1 MSTLPR
7 EPGVPPLTDDHPDT
21 SFIARVANEF
31 FVERLS
37 ALPAIESAQGVPE
50 PGIPTAVAGIPLK
63 SPDAQPDVPDGYA
76 GSNFDHG
83 LSRGY
88 PLATASTHPPVHPVL
103 ERESDRSPI
112 TPSGAH
118 DPRSGKSHP
127 FGEPFFN
134 GALYRVGEIPSTA
147 SVPGG
152 EIVEPP
158 RFYFLGEQ
166 EPADPWRPAERPN
179 RAPASGLSVF
189 DVDAIRRDFPA
200 LNQRV
205 NGHQLIWL
213 DNAAT
218 TQKPQSVIDATAHFY
233 SRDNSNIH
241 RAAHTL
247 ARRATELFETG
258 REKVRQLLGAA
269 DAREIVFLRGT
280 TEAVNLV
287 AQSYGRKNI
296 GQGDEIILTEL
307 EHHANIVPWQLLAE
321 QVGAVIRVAPI
332 DDNGEVLLDE
342 FIKLLGSRTKFV
354 SVAHVSNSLGTIV
367 PVEQIV
373 ALSHARKVPVLI
385 DGAQSAPHLPVNVRA
400 IDADFYVFSGHKVFG
415 PTGIGA
421 LYGKLNLLEEMPP
434 YQGGGHMIRDVR
446 FEKTTY
452 QNAPVKFE
460 AGTPDIAGV
469 VGLSAAIDYLTNVGV
484 PALAA
489 YEHALLEYATQAL
502 ARVPGLRPIGTAI
515 NKASVLSF
523 VIPGIPNENIAR
535 HLDNQGIAVRAG
547 HHCAMPAQR
556 HFGLESTVRPSLA
569 FYNTYE
575 EVDRLVEVLHG
586 LPRP

>member
-1 MSTLPR
+1 M
-7 EPGVPPLTDDHPDT
+7 
-21 SFIARVANEF
+21 
-31 FVERLS
+31 
-37 ALPAIESAQGVPE
+37 
-50 PGIPTAVAGIPLK
+50 
-63 SPDAQPDVPDGYA
+63 
-76 GSNFDHG
+76 
-83 LSRGY
+83 
-88 PLATASTHPPVHPVL
+88 
-103 ERESDRSPI
+103 
-112 TPSGAH
+112 
-118 DPRSGKSHP
+118 
-127 FGEPFFN
+127 
-134 GALYRVGEIPSTA
+134 
-147 SVPGG
+147 
-152 EIVEPP
+152 
-158 RFYFLGEQ
+158 
-166 EPADPWRPAERPN
+166 
-179 RAPASGLSVF
+179 F
-189 DVDAIRRDFPA
+189 DVETIRRDFPA
-200 LNQRV
+200 LHQRV
-205 NGHQLIWL
+205 NGHPLIWL

-218 TQKPQSVIDATAHFY
+218 TQKPQSVIDATSQFY

-247 ARRATELFETG
+247 ARRATDLFEAG
-258 REKVRQLLGAA
+258 REKVRQFIGAA
-269 DAREIVFLRGT
+269 DAKEIVFLRGT

-307 EHHANIVPWQLLAE
+307 EHHGNIVPWQLLAE
-321 QVGAVIRVAPI
+321 QVGAVIRVVPI
-332 DDNGEVLLDE
+332 NDHGEVLLDE
-342 FIKLLGSRTKFV
+342 FTKLLGPRTKFV
-354 SVAHVSNSLGTIV
+354 SVAHVSNSLGTIN

-373 ALSHARKVPVLI
+373 ALSHARGVPVLI
-385 DGAQSAPHLPVNVRA
+385 DGAQSAPHIPVNVTA

-421 LYGKLNLLEEMPP
+421 LYGKLDLLEDMPP

-460 AGTPDIAGV
+460 AGTPAIAEV
-469 VGLSAAIDYLTNVGV
+469 VGLGAAIDYLTNVGV
-484 PALAA
+484 PAIAA

-502 ARVPGLRPIGTAI
+502 ATVPGLRPIGTAA

-523 VIPGIPNENIAR
+523 VIPGIPTEDIAR
-535 HLDNQGIAVRAG
+535 HLDNHGIAVRAG

-575 EVDRLVEVLHG
+575 EVDTLVRVLHG